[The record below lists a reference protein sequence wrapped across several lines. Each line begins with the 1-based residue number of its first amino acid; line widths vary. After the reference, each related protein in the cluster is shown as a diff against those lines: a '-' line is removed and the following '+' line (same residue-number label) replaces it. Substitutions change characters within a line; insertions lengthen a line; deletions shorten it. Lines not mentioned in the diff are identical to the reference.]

1 MGSTTHTST
10 RTVKSPTRACMHKG
24 CVRKGKAFKTAEG
37 RRWHLTNIHGVGV
50 TPEPAPAPESA
61 PEPEHVK
68 LEGQRLEDDRA
79 LRGPATVKVAKTR
92 RTRHEGNVACM
103 NVHRGTHAAWL
114 DAQASTPD
122 VVAEAEAIVAE
133 TPEPTIVK
141 ALEVLTLGLASVM
154 ERLTELQINSRA
166 NA

>member
-1 MGSTTHTST
+1 
-10 RTVKSPTRACMHKG
+10 
-24 CVRKGKAFKTAEG
+24 
-37 RRWHLTNIHGVGV
+37 
-50 TPEPAPAPESA
+50 
-61 PEPEHVK
+61 
-68 LEGQRLEDDRA
+68 
-79 LRGPATVKVAKTR
+79 
-92 RTRHEGNVACM
+92 M

-154 ERLTELQINSRA
+154 ERLTELEINSRA